1 MLLRVILAET
11 NLRFIFFCLFLFFFM
26 YRHSAN
32 ASRNRKAKPK
42 LGLKLLRERAF
53 PKVIKTDIIT
63 TIALFDFDWPGGWW
77 LGGGLDFM
85 IDQLFY

>member
-1 MLLRVILAET
+1 L
-11 NLRFIFFCLFLFFFM
+11 
-26 YRHSAN
+26 
-32 ASRNRKAKPK
+32 KP
-42 LGLKLLRERAF
+42 LRERAF

-77 LGGGLDFM
+77 SGGGLDFM